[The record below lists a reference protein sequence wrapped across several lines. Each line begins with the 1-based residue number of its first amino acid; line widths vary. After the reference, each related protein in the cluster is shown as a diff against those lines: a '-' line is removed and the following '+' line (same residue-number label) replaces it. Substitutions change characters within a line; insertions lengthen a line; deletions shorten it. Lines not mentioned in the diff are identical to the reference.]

1 MQASYLQAGRGLGG
15 VQSAVCSVYNVHAS
29 TVQASIGGNTAI
41 CNTAICK
48 YAICN
53 IQASICGNMVGT
65 IVAEEV
71 GKEMERT

>member
-1 MQASYLQAGRGLGG
+1 MY
-15 VQSAVCSVYNVHAS
+15 

>member
-1 MQASYLQAGRGLGG
+1 MQC
-15 VQSAVCSVYNVHAS
+15 AVCTMY

-41 CNTAICK
+41 CNMH
-48 YAICN
+48 ICN
-53 IQASICGNMVGT
+53 IQASIYGNMVGT